1 MTYVRLP
8 LWAQKRH
15 TARVIANVIIHLNND
30 LPILADL
37 ERMPDG
43 PDRSITC
50 TNVRTIDGKRP
61 AFVHDPK
68 STFVF
73 PLSVIRLIEARREN
87 LDPTG
92 AMQEPEAPATQEPE
106 SYDEEPDEDLLAK
119 IRSI

>member
-1 MTYVRLP
+1 M
-8 LWAQKRH
+8 
-15 TARVIANVIIHLNND
+15 IANVIIHLNND
-30 LPILADL
+30 LPILADVEEL
-37 ERMPDG
+37 PSG

-73 PLSVIRLIEARREN
+73 PLSVIRLIEARRES
-87 LDPTG
+87 LSPLG
-92 AMQEPEAPATQEPE
+92 AVEEPEEPE
-106 SYDEEPDEDLLAK
+106 TQAADAWDEEPDEDLLAK